1 VRLPVAKGTE
11 TEVGRITL
19 RVPGFGGARIF
30 EKLVSIQRHTGA
42 TVAQAVPE
50 VKAARDVV
58 DALDSDDPQ
67 DNIRALKM
75 RREMYAREQR
85 DAYVVETIDRAIA
98 ALERHG
104 SLAALSQADQA
115 VLISHTLTKRG
126 AEKRAAAKREA
137 AAS

>member
-1 VRLPVAKGTE
+1 
-11 TEVGRITL
+11 
-19 RVPGFGGARIF
+19 
-30 EKLVSIQRHTGA
+30 VSIQRHTGA